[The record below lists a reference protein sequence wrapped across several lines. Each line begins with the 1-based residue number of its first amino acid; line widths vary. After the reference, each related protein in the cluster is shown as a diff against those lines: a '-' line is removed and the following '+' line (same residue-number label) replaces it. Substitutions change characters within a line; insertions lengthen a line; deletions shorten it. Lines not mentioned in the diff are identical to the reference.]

1 MHMKR
6 SLAALL
12 SATMTLSSQI
22 AVPMSASAA
31 DTHQLPLFR
40 LPLQQQRPLR
50 RQKPPLPLLSQMM
63 LNLLLLLQ
71 LSHPKM
77 YLR

>member
-12 SATMTLSSQI
+12 SATMTISSQI

-31 DTHQLPLFR
+31 DTSSTADVQTAVTTTATAP
-40 LPLQQQRPLR
+40 
-50 RQKPPLPLLSQMM
+50 KTEALPLLSQMM